1 MEDFQYYTGYTAY
14 GEDLCTFAYTLK
26 EDGHVYASCL
36 AGVVKSIETFT
47 RETLDEFLSGGGR
60 YKYLEFEVL

>member
-1 MEDFQYYTGYTAY
+1 MGEFEYYVGYTAY

-26 EDGHVYASCL
+26 EDGHASCL
-36 AGVVKSIETFT
+36 AGTVKSLETFT